1 MTKPLE
7 GSLAT
12 VSGTMKGKQAA
23 KLMRLCA
30 ETIEKNH
37 SGMDVCIRVSV
48 IRARKKA
55 SKGRGKA

>member
-12 VSGTMKGKQAA
+12 VSGTMEGHQAA

-30 ETIEKNH
+30 DTIEKNH
-37 SGMDVCIRVSV
+37 SRTNVCIRVS
-48 IRARKKA
+48 IIKARKKA